1 MSTDSPVAAPQGSS
15 TPQQLERS
23 AGLWR
28 VVFQSVGVMG
38 PGASIVFGLGLI
50 ISYAAGGSPLTMLLA
65 LLAAMCVA
73 VAVGQLATRI
83 SGAGGLYSFTSSG
96 LGPQV
101 GFLVGWAYVL
111 MTVVLPSVGS
121 LLFAIVAQDFCT
133 TYFHFTM
140 AWEYPALFALL
151 VTSLAAFRGVRVST
165 AVNVILGTVEVA
177 ILALVSV
184 LLVIKAGSSNSLS
197 FFDPGNAHAPGA
209 GLAKSLFLGVVYSLA
224 TFVGF
229 DSAAQL
235 AEEARTPRRTVPRAV
250 VLATAAIG
258 IFYVFAMYTAVVA
271 WPGHL
276 SSYVTAPNPWR
287 EMAGRLG
294 SAFAVLVALAIL
306 NSTFV
311 LTQAG
316 FNAATRLLYGMASAH
331 TLPAPLARVHPR
343 YRTPWVATAFALV
356 VAIAGTLGAS
366 AKFGGPFNAFV
377 YMITI
382 VSLVFIAMYILTCL
396 SCIVYFVRSRQHVRW
411 LLQGALPVVGIVLLV
426 PTLYYSGHGLSYPAS
441 DSLPTL
447 GIWMGLG
454 ILALI
459 AMIIARRDIGSEAR
473 RWLTA
478 DSQAVAEAE
487 LAAHPGQADGQA
499 DGTGTDM
506 EGVR

>member
-1 MSTDSPVAAPQGSS
+1 MSTDSPVAAPHGNGGS
-15 TPQQLERS
+15 QQLDRS

-65 LLAAMCVA
+65 LLAALCVA

-111 MTVVLPSVGS
+111 MTVVLPSVGA

-140 AWEYPALFALL
+140 PWEYPALFALL

-165 AVNVILGTVEVA
+165 AVSVVLGAIEVA
-177 ILALVSV
+177 ILVLVSV
-184 LLVIKAGSSNSLS
+184 LLVIKAGSANSLS
-197 FFDPGNAHAPGA
+197 FFDAGKAHAPGT

-271 WPGHL
+271 WGPGHL

-343 YRTPWVATAFALV
+343 YRTPWVATAFSLV
-356 VAIAGTLGAS
+356 VAVAGTLGAS
-366 AKFGGPFNAFV
+366 AEFGSPFNAFV

-382 VSLVFIAMYILTCL
+382 VSLVFIAMYIITCL
-396 SCIVYFVRSRQHVRW
+396 SCIVYFARSGQHVRW
-411 LLQGALPVVGIVLLV
+411 LLQGVLPIVGIVLLV
-426 PTLYYSGHGLSYPAS
+426 PTLYYSGHGLTYPAS

-454 ILALI
+454 VLALI
-459 AMIIARRDIGSEAR
+459 ALIVARRDIGSEAR
-473 RWLTA
+473 RWLAA
-478 DSQAVAEAE
+478 DSGTVAEPE
-487 LAAHPGQADGQA
+487 LAGPG
-499 DGTGTDM
+499 
-506 EGVR
+506 